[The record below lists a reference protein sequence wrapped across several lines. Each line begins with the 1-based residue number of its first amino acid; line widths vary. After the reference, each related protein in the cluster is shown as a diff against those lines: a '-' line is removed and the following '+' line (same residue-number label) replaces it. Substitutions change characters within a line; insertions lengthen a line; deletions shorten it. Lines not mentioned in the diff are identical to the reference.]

1 MHIVDHSSLLCILGY
16 CTYGFRVKQL
26 TLCNP
31 LPQLVTPS
39 PTKPTQKLLTLKA
52 PLLRYSMGPLIA
64 LLNGPPLVVTWWY
77 SRGFLSSTLS
87 GLPRTPQPIATLGP
101 LLWVNSGLPLSSSQ
115 SLCEHSMGS
124 FVVILNSNSSP
135 VSIQWVPLWLFLTQ
149 IAHQWAFNGFLCG
162 YS

>member
-64 LLNGPPLVVTWWY
+64 LLNGPPYCVT
-77 SRGFLSSTLS
+77 
-87 GLPRTPQPIATLGP
+87 
-101 LLWVNSGLPLSSSQ
+101 
-115 SLCEHSMGS
+115 
-124 FVVILNSNSSP
+124 
-135 VSIQWVPLWLFLTQ
+135 
-149 IAHQWAFNGFLCG
+149 QWASFSSYLMVLKGLSLVDSLRITQDPSANSHPGTTFVSKLRAPT
-162 YS
+162 